1 MGRFRWPQMTLL
13 GRIVL
18 FLSAFGAAMALQIGI
33 GYYQTRYVLEPLE
46 KRSESIQ
53 TISRFLNDMEACMT
67 ALENHRWDYGDTA
80 SLIETVQEGQRRS
93 AAHLEDIETDLRV
106 VSEEQYLLANA
117 AQTTYRTLCRTLDA
131 IVSELQAD
139 RSAQASE
146 LYYSSAEP
154 CGTYLRQYT
163 QQLLERA
170 CFDNQ
175 DAHLRL
181 TQLNEGLQQAQTVVV
196 LLCLAT
202 GTMLVV
208 SLVRLLW
215 AAAALAQASQAI
227 SRGEFDTPDLDES
240 PRDETGHT
248 ARAFNEM
255 KRSMKR
261 QVELLEEKNAMENR
275 LHAKELEA
283 LELQTLM
290 EREKLQQLRS
300 QINPHFLFNTLN
312 VILYTSQQEGA
323 ERTHALIGSLSRLF
337 RYALGSNESQ
347 VPLLREVKIVDEFA
361 ALYRARFGDRLAL
374 CWHISPG
381 VDLPDTLVPSF
392 ILQPLV
398 ENAFKHGIA
407 PKEEGGCVDVHIQQE
422 DGALKITVADD
433 GVGMSR
439 EALEALRSGLKDP
452 PTTGEHIG
460 VYNVAARLRLWGREY
475 GMDIQ
480 SQQGKGTA
488 AVLRLPQIL
497 SWEEEGGGEGD
508 DQDPGGG

>member
-1 MGRFRWPQMTLL
+1 MRRIKRPRMTLL
-13 GRIVL
+13 GRIAL
-18 FLSAFGAAMALQIGI
+18 FLSAFGAAMAIQIGI
-33 GYYQTRYVLEPLE
+33 GYYQTKCVLEPLE
-46 KRSESIQ
+46 KRGESIQ
-53 TISRFLNDMEACMT
+53 NISQFLNDVEGCMT
-67 ALENHRWDYGDTA
+67 ALENYRWDYGDTT
-80 SLIETVQEGQRRS
+80 SLIETVRESQQRS
-93 AAHLEDIETDLRV
+93 AARLENIETDLRV

-117 AQTTYRTLCRTLDA
+117 AQTTYWTLHRTLDS
-131 IVSELQAD
+131 IVSKLRDSQ
-139 RSAQASE
+139 SAQASE

-163 QQLLERA
+163 QQLLEQA

-175 DAHLRL
+175 DAHIRL
-181 TQLNEGLQQAQTVVV
+181 TQLNERLNQARNVVV
-196 LLCLAT
+196 FLCFAT

-208 SLVRLLW
+208 SLARLLRS
-215 AAAALAQASQAI
+215 ASALAQASQAI

-240 PRDETGHT
+240 QDDETGHT
-248 ARAFNEM
+248 AKAFNEM
-255 KRSMKR
+255 KHSMKR
-261 QVELLEEKNAMENR
+261 QVELLNEKSAMEGR

-283 LELQTLM
+283 LELQNLM

-312 VILYTSQQEGA
+312 VIMYTSQKEGA
-323 ERTHALIGSLSRLF
+323 ERTFALIGSLSRLF

-347 VPLLREVKIVDEFA
+347 VPLLREVRIVDEFY
-361 ALYRARFGDRLAL
+361 ALYRARFGERLRL
-374 CWHISPG
+374 CWHISPE

-398 ENAFKHGIA
+398 ENAFKHGIG
-407 PKEEGGCVDVHIQQE
+407 PKEEGGCVDICIQQE

-433 GVGMSR
+433 GVGMGP
-439 EALEALRSGLKDP
+439 EVLEALRSNLQNP

-480 SQQGKGTA
+480 STLGQGTA
-488 AVLRLPQIL
+488 AVLRLPL
-497 SWEEEGGGEGD
+497 VLPWDEEDEAD
-508 DQDPGGG
+508 D

>member
-1 MGRFRWPQMTLL
+1 MVRIRRPRMTLL

-18 FLSAFGAAMALQIGI
+18 FLAAFGAAMALQIGI
-33 GYYQTRYVLEPLE
+33 GYYQTKYVLEPLE

-53 TISRFLNDMEACMT
+53 TISQFLNDVEACMT

-80 SLIETVQEGQRRS
+80 ALIETIQESCQRS
-93 AAHLEDIETDLRV
+93 AAHLEHIETDLGA

-117 AQTTYRTLCRTLDA
+117 AHTTYGTLYRTLES
-131 IVSELQAD
+131 IVSELQAN

-146 LYYSSAEP
+146 LYYSSAER
-154 CGTYLRQYT
+154 CGNYLRQYT

-175 DAHLRL
+175 DAHIRL
-181 TQLNEGLQQAQTVVV
+181 TQLNERLKQIQNIVV
-196 LLCLAT
+196 LLCLIT
-202 GTMLVV
+202 GAMLVA
-208 SLVRLLW
+208 SLVRLLRS
-215 AAAALAQASQAI
+215 AASLAQASQAI

-248 ARAFNEM
+248 AKAFNEM

-261 QVELLEEKNAMENR
+261 QVELLNEKNAMESQ

-312 VILYTSQQEGA
+312 VILYTSQPEGA
-323 ERTHALIGSLSRLF
+323 ERTCALIGSLSRLF
-337 RYALGSNESQ
+337 RYALGSNDSQ
-347 VPLLREVKIVDEFA
+347 VPLLREVQIVDEFY
-361 ALYRARFGDRLAL
+361 ALYRARFGERLRMR
-374 CWHISPG
+374 WHISPE

-407 PKEEGGCVDVHIQQE
+407 PKEEGGCVDIAIQQE

-433 GVGMSR
+433 GVGMSA
-439 EALEALRSGLKDP
+439 EALEALRNNLKNP

-460 VYNVAARLRLWGREY
+460 VYNVAARLRLWGKEY
-475 GMDIQ
+475 GMEIE
-480 SQQGKGTA
+480 SEPGKGTA

-497 SWEEEGGGEGD
+497 SWEEEGDED
-508 DQDPGGG
+508 D